1 MSDVT
6 TVQVKTQLEEKIF
19 TQLQALAPGVPAV
32 TLRGIANNVAAEYST
47 DIVSDV
53 SIGTNQ
59 QLNQIPNNIEG
70 TVNPV
75 NLTNANN
82 GPQDIFNNIQHSIQ
96 GQFNPGFAEKITSS
110 IVSQLRNN
118 VQPGQ
123 LTNLNFNNL
132 NNNLSSLLSPTITSS
147 INTALSGSL
156 QKTFSTGQTISSF
169 LPGVS
174 SFFENNDSD
183 TALEAIDE
191 AFNISTASQALTEAR
206 QFSLDSPENNE
217 KLEVLNKGFTD
228 PQANYPTKEYAGIA
242 ETNKLATGDVR
253 GTVVQKK
260 NDERMLGAKLPY
272 GESWDQPESPYRG
285 QYPYN
290 KVTQTEQ
297 GHIIEVD
304 DTPGSERL
312 HIYHKSGTFVE
323 IDANGSIV
331 KRAKGSSYEIIDRN
345 GKIAIAGSAD
355 ISVNGACNIFVGNDA
370 NIEVEGDV
378 NLTCHNDITA
388 QAGGT
393 LNMSAKEEVN
403 ITGGVVNVQ
412 AYETFNM
419 KGNVALN
426 LHSSNVIHMH
436 SNADIKIESVTHNQ
450 YTDNFYHTSTESV
463 YLKAGTGIFSQ
474 SDGSIHAK
482 AGDGI
487 YHEASSDINLLAGG
501 DVHVDGGGNIQL
513 NSGTASGADDSI
525 ESELSFI
532 AASSNIGVLA
542 GRKDI
547 ADNSLPDPQ
556 SLTLA
561 DNKSLLLEE
570 ETTSTEDYKNHK
582 QVIISS
588 GYATA
593 NDIDGTPISI
603 ENQTP
608 TSVQGI
614 IVAPDDKLLKVT
626 ALPGNFNLSPNFTV
640 EMLSFKAAVSRDTIR
655 AHTNFSY
662 GDLVYNLQAVALNVL
677 EPIKKVYPNMF
688 VTSAF
693 RDPGNAANAV
703 TSQHPKGQAVDIQF
717 KGLPKS
723 EYYTL
728 AIAIAKMIKYD
739 QLLLEYCNYTANP
752 WIHISYSV
760 EKNKNQILT
769 FYNHKKHSEG
779 LTNLA

>member
-6 TVQVKTQLEEKIF
+6 TVKVKTQLEQKIF
-19 TQLQALAPGVPAV
+19 AQLQALAPGVPAV
-32 TLRGIANNVAAEYST
+32 TLRGIASSVATEYST

-53 SIGTNQ
+53 NIGANQ
-59 QLNQIPNNIEG
+59 QLNQIPNNTEG
-70 TVNPV
+70 PINPV

-82 GPQDIFNNIQHSIQ
+82 GPQDIFNNIQHSIHS
-96 GQFNPGFAEKITSS
+96 QFNTGYTDRITNS
-110 IVSQLRNN
+110 IVSQLRNSI
-118 VQPGQ
+118 QPGQ

-132 NNNLSSLLSPTITSS
+132 NNNLSALLSPAITTSV
-147 INTALSGSL
+147 NTALNGSL
-156 QKTFSTGQTISSF
+156 QNTFNTRQATPTF
-169 LPGVS
+169 LPSVS
-174 SFFENNDSD
+174 SFFNNNDSN
-183 TALEAIDE
+183 TALEAIE
-191 AFNISTASQALTEAR
+191 ESFNISSASQALAEAQ
-206 QFSLDSPENNE
+206 QFKLDTPENSE
-217 KLEVLNKGFTD
+217 KLEVINKGFAD
-228 PQANYPTKEYAGIA
+228 PQANYPTKEYSGIA

-253 GTVVQKK
+253 GTIVQKK
-260 NDERMLGAKLPY
+260 NDERMIGAKLPY
-272 GESWDQPESPYRG
+272 GESWNQPESPYRG

-297 GHIIEVD
+297 GHVIEID

-355 ISVNGACNIFVGNDA
+355 ISINGACNIFVGNDA

-403 ITGGVVNVQ
+403 ITGGTVNIQ
-412 AYETFNM
+412 AYDTFNM

-436 SNADIKIESVTHNQ
+436 SNVDIKVETNTYNQ
-450 YTDNFYHTSTESV
+450 HSDNFYHTSTESIHF
-463 YLKAGTGIFSQ
+463 KAGSGIFSQ
-474 SDGSIHAK
+474 SDSSIHNK
-482 AGDGI
+482 AGEGI
-487 YHEASSDINLLAGG
+487 FSQASSDINLLAGG
-501 DVHVDGGGNIQL
+501 DVHLDGGGDVQL
-513 NSGTASGADDSI
+513 NSGTASGADNTV
-525 ESELSFI
+525 ESKLSFI

-542 GRKDI
+542 SRKDI
-547 ADNSLPDPQ
+547 ADNSVPDPQ

-570 ETTSTEDYKNHK
+570 ETQTTEDYKNHK

-593 NDIDGTPISI
+593 NDIDSSPIII

-608 TSVQGI
+608 NSVQGI
-614 IVAPDDKLLKVT
+614 QVLPDDKLLKIT
-626 ALPGNFNLSPNFTV
+626 ALPGNYNLSPNFTV
-640 EMLSFKAAVSRDTIR
+640 EMLSFKAAVSKDPIR
-655 AHTNFSY
+655 AHNSFTY
-662 GDLVYNLQAVALNVL
+662 GNIVYNLQALALNVL
-677 EPIKKVYPNMF
+677 EPIKKIYPGMF

-693 RDPGNAANAV
+693 RDPGNTTNSV

-717 KGLPKS
+717 KGLQKS
-723 EYYTL
+723 EYYTI
-728 AIAIAKMIKYD
+728 AIAIAKIIKYD

-760 EKNKNQILT
+760 ENNKNQTLT